1 MGRFIKSKYK
11 TCLVASICLAGC
23 TTMSNETAQTGTP
36 ILALLSSYGV
46 ADQDRVGLGAQL
58 EGRLDVVDRCI
69 VLITPTGS
77 RTLAFPSQTA
87 LAERQGWTIANSAR
101 GFSLPIGAEVSL
113 AGAPAVLDELEFSA
127 APASNCP
134 RAAFVVSGGNVKE

>member
-1 MGRFIKSKYK
+1 MGRFIKLKYK
-11 TCLVASICLAGC
+11 TCLVASICLSSC
-23 TTMSNETAQTGTP
+23 TTVATETGKTGAP
-36 ILALLSSYGV
+36 VLALLSSYGV

-69 VLITPTGS
+69 VLITPAGS

-87 LAERQGWTIANSAR
+87 LVEDQGWTIENAAR

-127 APASNCP
+127 AAASNCP
-134 RAAFVVSGGNVKE
+134 RAAFAVSGGNVKE

>member
-1 MGRFIKSKYK
+1 MGRFKKYKYK

-77 RTLAFPSQTA
+77 RTLAFPSQTT
-87 LAERQGWTIANSAR
+87 LVEGQGWSIANAAR